1 MKTLLLSLALLSFT
15 TNAATV
21 CFKSNIFAISDITF
35 VIKNRD
41 QNIVRETGFGEI
53 MITGQKCIN
62 FNEREYT
69 ATLNVFHLTGLVWE
83 PRVNTCN
90 YENINKSKTVT
101 SHGTTLNYH
110 CTEQDL

>member
-21 CFKSNIFAISDITF
+21 CFKSNILAISDVTF
-35 VIKNRD
+35 VVKNRD
-41 QNIVRETGFGEI
+41 QNVINVIGNSEI
-53 MITGQKCIN
+53 MISGQRCIN
-62 FNEREYT
+62 FNEREHT
-69 ATLNVFHLTGLVWE
+69 VTLNIFHLTGLVWQ

-110 CTEQDL
+110 CTEQDM